1 MSIYPELEHLPP
13 EELIAAFEAGPGS
26 AAGLSADE
34 HDLWL
39 DEVACKIAAHGERGL
54 DFLLRR
60 LGTADEARLRA
71 LLLGFSFADPE
82 ALRKRGGE
90 VQGQLRAFLLDHR
103 PGIVAG
109 AVDTLSHLGDGE
121 AAERVVPLLRHPSP
135 FVVGSA
141 LRFLSRHR
149 PDMARPLL
157 RQALESP
164 EWVIREN
171 AVDELDELNDREA
184 LPQLRRLLSD
194 EHEHVRQ
201 AARSAVEHLEA
212 ESKLQGS

>member
-109 AVDTLSHLGDGE
+109 AVDTLSHLDDGE
-121 AAERVVPLLRHPSP
+121 AVERVVPLLRHPS
-135 FVVGSA
+135 
-141 LRFLSRHR
+141 LSRHR